1 MVFFLFFYT
10 FIFSYHCHKIYKN
23 PTRFCNWSISG
34 LNANGTNTLDDHFLI
49 KEIQEQDIVISAETH
64 IGYST
69 HVFLNNLTGCLYV
82 EMYRQMDGII

>member
-1 MVFFLFFYT
+1 MFFFYT
-10 FIFSYHCHKIYKN
+10 FIFSYQCHKIYKN

-34 LNANGTNTLDDHFLI
+34 LNANGTNTLEDRFI
-49 KEIQEQDIVISAETH
+49 SKKWQDIVISAETH

-82 EMYRQMDGII
+82 EMYRQMEGII